1 MKAIRMSARASI
13 CVRASA
19 RASSTRRCAASSAGS
34 LRGGE
39 AVSALRRAFSVSSV
53 LSRSITSVEL
63 DGGSAR
69 ASWLRDAAG
78 VNWSIRANPE
88 KRLSV
93 AGGGLVELFNSV
105 RGDAGWLP
113 LRRPCCCWLDE
124 AGAPV
129 AILGGICACA

>member
-1 MKAIRMSARASI
+1 M
-13 CVRASA
+13 
-19 RASSTRRCAASSAGS
+19 
-34 LRGGE
+34 
-39 AVSALRRAFSVSSV
+39 
-53 LSRSITSVEL
+53 EL
-63 DGGSAR
+63 DGGSGG
-69 ASWLRDAAG
+69 DAAG

-105 RGDAGWLP
+105 RGDAGWLS
-113 LRRPCCCWLDE
+113 LRRCCCWLDE